1 MNVLILRHSID
12 KAINEGSYD
21 LTTAHQLEN
30 ANDYALSKVQTAA
43 IKSCDTAYIIDADHR
58 IAYIGAI
65 TSISESIKVIDNE
78 KGEHHQNIKL
88 SNVTQ
93 EVYIDIA
100 FENGWESQ
108 KGIKIIPKSDF
119 DILIGK
125 NDELQQRNC

>member
-12 KAINEGSYD
+12 KVINEGSYA

-30 ANDYALSKVQTAA
+30 ANDYELSKAQTAA

-58 IAYIGAI
+58 IAYIGSI
-65 TSISESIKVIDNE
+65 TSISESIKVIENK
-78 KGEHHQNIKL
+78 KGEHHQDIKL

-100 FENGWESQ
+100 FKVGWESQ
-108 KGIKIIPKSDF
+108 KGIKIMPKSDF
-119 DILIGK
+119 DILIGQ
-125 NDELQQRNC
+125 NNELQQRNC

>member
-88 SNVTQ
+88 SNGTQ
-93 EVYIDIA
+93 EVYSDIA